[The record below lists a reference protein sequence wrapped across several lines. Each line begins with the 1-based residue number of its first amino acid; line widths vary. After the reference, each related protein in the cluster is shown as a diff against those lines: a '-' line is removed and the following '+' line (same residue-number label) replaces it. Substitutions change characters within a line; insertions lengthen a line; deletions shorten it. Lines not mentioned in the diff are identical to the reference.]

1 MARYRESVCRLCRRE
16 GLKLF
21 LKGDRC
27 YSDKCAIE
35 RRNYPP
41 GQHGQG
47 RRKVSD
53 YGIQLREKQKIRR
66 IYGLLERQFHGYF
79 VRAERKKGI
88 TGKNLLILLE
98 IRLDNIVYRL
108 GFSSSRNEAR
118 QLTRH
123 GHFLVNGKTVNIPS
137 YLLKIND
144 AVEVKEK
151 SRNIA
156 RIQESL
162 ETAARRGIPNWL
174 ELDKE
179 NMRGRVKAFPARE
192 DLTMPME
199 EQLVVELYSK

>member
-1 MARYRESVCRLCRRE
+1 MARYRESVCKLCRRE

-27 YSDKCAIE
+27 YTDKCAIE

-53 YGIQLREKQKIRR
+53 YAHQLREKQKIKR
-66 IYGLLERQFHGYF
+66 IYRLQENQFHKF
-79 VRAERKKGI
+79 FAQAERKKGI
-88 TGKNLLILLE
+88 TGKTLLLLLE
-98 IRLDNIVYRL
+98 RRLDNIVYRL
-108 GFSSSRNEAR
+108 GFACSRNEAR
-118 QLTRH
+118 HLTGH
-123 GHFLVNGKTVNIPS
+123 GHFSVNGKSVNIPS
-137 YLLKIND
+137 YLVNIND
-144 AVEVKEK
+144 VIEVRPESKK
-151 SRNIA
+151 IT

-162 ETAARRGIPNWL
+162 ETAVRRGIPNWL

-179 NMRGRVKAFPARE
+179 NMKGKVKAFPTRE
-192 DLTMPME
+192 ELTMPME

>member
-1 MARYRESVCRLCRRE
+1 LARYRESVCRLCRRE

-27 YSDKCAIE
+27 YTDKCAIE

-53 YGIQLREKQKIRR
+53 YAHQLREKQKIKR
-66 IYGLLERQFHGYF
+66 IYRLQEKQFHKFF

-88 TGKNLLILLE
+88 TGKTLLLLLE
-98 IRLDNIVYRL
+98 RRLDNIVYRL
-108 GFSSSRNEAR
+108 GFACSRNEAR
-118 QLTRH
+118 LLTAH
-123 GHFLVNGKTVNIPS
+123 GHFFVNGKSVNIPS
-137 YLLKIND
+137 YLVNVNDVIELSPESKKIT
-144 AVEVKEK
+144 
-151 SRNIA
+151 

-162 ETAARRGIPNWL
+162 ETAVRRGIPNWL

-179 NMRGRVKAFPARE
+179 NMKGKVKAFPTRE
-192 DLTMPME
+192 ELTMPME

>member
-1 MARYRESVCRLCRRE
+1 LARYRDSVCRLCRRE
-16 GLKLF
+16 GMKLF

-27 YSDKCAIE
+27 YTDKCAIE

-47 RRKVSD
+47 RRKASD
-53 YGIQLREKQKIRR
+53 YAIQLREKQKIKR
-66 IYGLLERQFHGYF
+66 IYRLQEKQFHTYF
-79 VRAERKKGI
+79 VQAERKKGI

-98 IRLDNIVYRL
+98 RRLDNIIYRL

-118 QLTRH
+118 QLTGH
-123 GHFLVNGKTVNIPS
+123 GHFLVNGKRVNIPS
-137 YLLKIND
+137 YLVKIND
-144 AVEVKEK
+144 MIDVRQK
-151 SRNIA
+151 SGNIA

-162 ETAARRGIPNWL
+162 ETAVKRGIPNWL

-179 NMRGRVKAFPARE
+179 NMRGRVKAFPTRE

-199 EQLVVELYSK
+199 EQHVVELYSK